1 MSEKGETE
9 EGITLLRKALAL
21 DPDNAEAK
29 SILNQLMAKK
39 KIDIAKEKN
48 LYKKMLGANQAVE
61 NQATSPI
68 GEVMYSIKMYSFILT
83 HTEVLLLHLN
93 ILVNLLFQF
102 IVSKLSLSGYSSC
115 YTSEINLPILIRN
128 RL

>member
-9 EGITLLRKALAL
+9 EGITLLRKALSL

-68 GEVMYSIKMYSFILT
+68 GEVMDNIKTYSFIL
-83 HTEVLLLHLN
+83 VL
-93 ILVNLLFQF
+93 
-102 IVSKLSLSGYSSC
+102 
-115 YTSEINLPILIRN
+115 
-128 RL
+128 

>member
-68 GEVMYSIKMYSFILT
+68 GEVMYSIKMYSLILT

-93 ILVNLLFQF
+93 ILVNLLF
-102 IVSKLSLSGYSSC
+102 
-115 YTSEINLPILIRN
+115 
-128 RL
+128 

>member
-9 EGITLLRKALAL
+9 EGITLLRKALSL

-61 NQATSPI
+61 NQATSPT
-68 GEVMYSIKMYSFILT
+68 GEVMDNIKTYSF
-83 HTEVLLLHLN
+83 
-93 ILVNLLFQF
+93 VNTC
-102 IVSKLSLSGYSSC
+102 SH
-115 YTSEINLPILIRN
+115 
-128 RL
+128 

>member
-83 HTEVLLLHLN
+83 HTDVLLLHLN
-93 ILVNLLFQF
+93 ILVNLLF
-102 IVSKLSLSGYSSC
+102 
-115 YTSEINLPILIRN
+115 
-128 RL
+128 